1 MNKNKIISV
10 IILIL
15 GVSMIGFGLVITSL
29 NDTHKNEDLKPES
42 SGTEKP
48 NEEKEESNKD
58 ENAIPLDYN
67 EAYNIAV
74 SLYQY
79 GDNTVEVEE
88 KEISEEITD
97 FSNTETNE
105 NKKESAEQVVQEI
118 LEEINNNKDYSLNG
132 KHISFYE
139 AAIGKNQKF
148 HDTASFWSGKCVIP
162 A

>member
-88 KEISEEITD
+88 KEDRFVIYVKNTEGEVVNTFNMDKDTGTISEEPMNFFD
-97 FSNTETNE
+97 VET
-105 NKKESAEQVVQEI
+105 
-118 LEEINNNKDYSLNG
+118 G
-132 KHISFYE
+132 
-139 AAIGKNQKF
+139 G
-148 HDTASFWSGKCVIP
+148 
-162 A
+162 